1 MKLTLRSE
9 GETVSLSGSGTSTRR
24 KPHTTG
30 MTTDHVTYD
39 TSRHGDTDIFCDA
52 GRWRNEPAD
61 TFKDYFTWPRYP
73 ACGDSDTDS
82 SNLTPDRQTL
92 THVSVVLSGVERP
105 TVTHPVY
112 RSCTNISPE
121 LYGDDS
127 SHESY
132 VLCQASGYP
141 LPMDD
146 TQLTS
151 DISLLLSGDMASG
164 DFTA

>member
-1 MKLTLRSE
+1 
-9 GETVSLSGSGTSTRR
+9 
-24 KPHTTG
+24 
-30 MTTDHVTYD
+30 MTKHHVTYD
-39 TSRHGDTDIFCDA
+39 TSRHGDTDIFCDT

-61 TFKDYFTWPRYP
+61 TFKNFTWPR
-73 ACGDSDTDS
+73 CTTFSDSDTDS
-82 SNLTPDRQTL
+82 SNLTPDRATL
-92 THVSVVLSGVERP
+92 PHVSVVFSGVERP

-121 LYGDDS
+121 LYGDAS
-127 SHESY
+127 SHESF

-146 TQLTS
+146 RQLTS